1 MIREKQFHMNHA
13 LNAQQNNRSL
23 LIGFMAFYMCLE
35 ARDRALAG
43 LSIK

>member
-23 LIGFMAFYMCLE
+23 LIGFMALYE
-35 ARDRALAG
+35 DLAG
-43 LSIK
+43 HSFKPRST